1 MYVAPDM
8 ANPISRTAYYTL
20 GVRAADASLA
30 SPICNDTYAARFMND
45 EARAV
50 WEEFKGFQ
58 PPNASNA
65 ARHAMIE
72 RHLGPVLA
80 ADPAAAVIIIG
91 AGFDTRAFRQR
102 GGRWFEFDEPE
113 ILTYK
118 EARLPAATAP
128 NALRRIPI
136 DFARESLADK
146 LAAVPAANNVHVIIE
161 GVLMYLTQAQR
172 LALLRTLAERFPH
185 HTVYCDLMRKRF
197 VETYSRDIHER
208 IVGLGA
214 RFTDMTEHP
223 EQLFTETG
231 YTQVALESVP
241 LYAVTHGDFGVP
253 KFLVRYV
260 MRTLRNGYLIG
271 VFTK

>member
-1 MYVAPDM
+1 M

-20 GVRAADASLA
+20 GVRAADASLTA
-30 SPICNDTYAARFMND
+30 PICNDTYAARFMND

-50 WEEFKGFQ
+50 WEEFKGFR

-65 ARHAMIE
+65 ARHVMIE

-91 AGFDTRAFRQR
+91 AGFDTRAFRHR
-102 GGRWFEFDEPE
+102 GGRWFEFDEPD

-118 EARLPAATAP
+118 EQRLPATTAP
-128 NALRRIPI
+128 NALSRIPI
-136 DFARESLADK
+136 DFGRESLAEK
-146 LAAVPAANNVHVIIE
+146 LAAVPAGGHVHVIIE
-161 GVLMYLTQAQR
+161 GVLMYLTQPQR
-172 LALLRTLAERFPH
+172 LALLRTLSECFPH

-197 VETYSRDIHER
+197 FEKYSRDVHEK

-214 RFTDMTEHP
+214 TFTDMMEHP
-223 EQLFTETG
+223 ERLFAEAG

-241 LYAVTHGDFGVP
+241 LYGHPRRLRRPEVSGAVRDGDAA
-253 KFLVRYV
+253 
-260 MRTLRNGYLIG
+260 
-271 VFTK
+271 